1 METKI
6 VSDIDQN
13 LIVNNLVDK
22 FSEPNDVSFIHEQ
35 NDLIP
40 WNPLSLSHG
49 YPGLI
54 VLFSELDRY
63 FPENGYSLITHK
75 YMIKV
80 KEIIEKN
87 PNIDQISLYNG
98 FTGVNFAIRL
108 ASHGGTRYSSIKQ
121 SLKDFALPVSREF
134 VKQVI
139 NKHSE
144 LKSGTYEFCYDLI
157 TGITG
162 IGRYALSSS
171 HPGYQELLSDII
183 SHLIKL
189 TRRQDVNGKQ
199 ITNFYAPPET
209 IIVEEDSQK
218 YTKGYV
224 NLGLSHGIAGPLA
237 LLSLAK
243 IKGIEAKGINE
254 AIRSLYKI
262 FGDYISY
269 DKHGPYFKR
278 MVGIE
283 EINTNDLSNDES
295 ERFDAWCYGS
305 FGICRAI
312 SLAYEAVGD
321 PEMQTMTRELMK
333 TLITMPLNKYNVV
346 SPIICHGHGGNLQ
359 ILNRLL
365 KSKAV
370 SGDQELLNL
379 GEKRKQDLLV
389 LVLEQYDKNLK
400 YGFADLIREE
410 GGLTKKIEKVGLL
423 EGTVGILLSIIS
435 SQNPEIEPYW
445 DEFLILS

>member
-1 METKI
+1 METKK
-6 VSDIDQN
+6 VSDID
-13 LIVNNLVDK
+13 LIVNNLVNK
-22 FSEPNDVSFIHEQ
+22 FSEPNDINFVHEQ
-35 NDLIP
+35 NDLMP

-63 FPENGYSLITHK
+63 FPEKEYSLITHK
-75 YMIKV
+75 YMIKI
-80 KEIIEKN
+80 KGIIEEK
-87 PNIDQISLYNG
+87 PKIDQISLYNG

-121 SLKDFALPVSREF
+121 SLNDFSLPVSREF

-162 IGRYALSSS
+162 IGRYALSTSS
-171 HPGYQELLSDII
+171 HSGYQELLNDII

-199 ITNFYAPPET
+199 ITNFYSPPET
-209 IIVEEDSQK
+209 IIVEEDIEK

-224 NLGLSHGIAGPLA
+224 NLGLSHGIAGPLS

-243 IKGIEAKGINE
+243 IQGIEAEGINE

-262 FGDYISY
+262 FADYISY
-269 DKHGPYFKR
+269 DIHGAYFKR

-283 EINTNDLSNDES
+283 EIIHNSNDAS

-305 FGICRAI
+305 FGVCRAI

-321 PEMQTMTRELMK
+321 PEMQRLTRELMK
-333 TLITMPLNKYNVV
+333 TLITMPLDKYNVV
-346 SPIICHGHGGNLQ
+346 SPIICHGYGGNLQ

-365 KSKAV
+365 KSKAI
-370 SGDQELLNL
+370 SGDQELLDL
-379 GEKRKQDLLV
+379 GEKRKRDLLI
-389 LVLEQYDKNLK
+389 LVLEQYDKNLEF
-400 YGFADLIREE
+400 GFADIIREKD
-410 GGLTKKIEKVGLL
+410 GPTKNIEKVGLL
-423 EGTVGILLSIIS
+423 EGTVGVLLSIIS

-445 DEFLILS
+445 DEFLLLS